1 MFRDNPE
8 MEVVWAEENKYRK
21 FEVEFS
27 SKIHLESNES
37 LRSNN
42 RLETARYYPGGI
54 WKRSKSPYN
63 QGRSAWNEVETL
75 ISKADEVKTEVGE
88 LKDKTSRRGAPG
100 SSKATFLKHP
110 I

>member
-54 WKRSKSPYN
+54 
-63 QGRSAWNEVETL
+63 
-75 ISKADEVKTEVGE
+75 
-88 LKDKTSRRGAPG
+88 
-100 SSKATFLKHP
+100 
-110 I
+110 